1 MEAQELFVIV
11 LLAGM
16 ASGVFIIVMAMRKR
30 AHTVELRHRERMAMI
45 ERGMVP
51 PPESS
56 WRDGSWEPQQVMAR
70 AEVIKRA
77 VARRWMT
84 AGIIVV
90 ALGLSFMTIIGVAA
104 GEPGV
109 AVGLGGAFAIL
120 GVALIVISF
129 VIRQNFA
136 ASMPGPAQ
144 GLAVPPPAPEFPAA
158 PPRDPSM

>member
-1 MEAQELFVIV
+1 MQPQELFVMV

-51 PPESS
+51 PPEAS
-56 WRDGSWEPQQVMAR
+56 WREGAWEPQQVMVR
-70 AEVIKRA
+70 SEMIKRA

-84 AGIIVV
+84 AGIVVV

-104 GEPGV
+104 GEPSV
-109 AVGLGGAFAIL
+109 ALGLGGAFAIL

-129 VIRQNFA
+129 VIRQSFA
-136 ASMPGPAQ
+136 GAMPGPAH
-144 GLAVPPPAPEFPAA
+144 GLDVPPLSPDIPPQ
-158 PPRDPSM
+158 PRDPSM